1 VYSKLGTVIVIA
13 ALIFPFAAVI
23 TSVAQSESVLT
34 TVVAAAIALIFFAV
48 LLIASRITIEPEPEA
63 AAGTPR
69 EPTPPIAWS
78 WDGTNRQQAEDDDT
92 TETNA

>member
-1 VYSKLGTVIVIA
+1 MYSKLGTVIVIA

-23 TSVAQSESVLT
+23 TSVARSESVLT

-63 AAGTPR
+63 AGTPR

-78 WDGTNRQQAEDDDT
+78 WDGTNRQQSEDDDT
-92 TETNA
+92 TETTA